1 MESSSCDKMGYENTR
16 VPIITVTWSRQL
28 CAIVAVGVNAFD
40 GCIATWLLL
49 PALPQRSDM
58 PLRFCVAFALTA
70 MVPYNRRLD
79 VTAIIRTCVPRNSI
93 SS

>member
-1 MESSSCDKMGYENTR
+1 MEASSCDKMGYENTR
-16 VPIITVTWSRQL
+16 VPIITVTPSRQL
-28 CAIVAVGVNAFD
+28 SATVAVGANAFD
-40 GCIATWLLL
+40 GRVAPWLLL
-49 PALPQRSDM
+49 PARPQRSDM

-93 SS
+93 LS